1 MILPGWY
8 GVGSAMRD
16 TEQHTGMET
25 LREMERGWPFFTAL
39 LSNAELALA
48 KADLTIASRYVDLVQ
63 DTELRQ
69 RIWERIEAEYLLSV
83 EMVTM
88 ARGESTLLER
98 DAVLQR
104 SIQRRNPYV
113 DPLSYIQVELLQRLR
128 ENPGDEEVLQTLHL
142 AVNGIAGGLK
152 NTG

>member
-1 MILPGWY
+1 
-8 GVGSAMRD
+8 
-16 TEQHTGMET
+16 
-25 LREMERGWPFFTAL
+25 
-39 LSNAELALA
+39 
-48 KADLTIASRYVDLVQ
+48 
-63 DTELRQ
+63 LRQ
-69 RIWERIEAEYLLSV
+69 RIWQRIEAEYLLSV

-88 ARGESTLLER
+88 ARGESILLER

-128 ENPGDEEVLQTLHL
+128 ENLGDDEVLQTLHL